1 MFRRASHS
9 AGIPIAPRAVF
20 SRPIEY
26 FSVTVEEAE
35 DGLDKYKAAYYSSG
49 NDLYFEIRKYLH
61 HPEYSSTLYL
71 SIKLGEDEIFPT
83 IKLVADTF
91 DLPWNAV
98 IWFWNED
105 VSNLRPILVDNSRLS
120 EKEARELVLKAAA
133 RNPNRTVSMQQIR
146 EGVATMYP
154 LSRADQ
160 IRSKTRPAEQ
170 LWQQILRNVVSHRS
184 GVNSIFAKGLA
195 EKVGNGIR
203 ITNAGL
209 SHLKRSGFLS

>member
-1 MFRRASHS
+1 
-9 AGIPIAPRAVF
+9 
-20 SRPIEY
+20 
-26 FSVTVEEAE
+26 VEEAE